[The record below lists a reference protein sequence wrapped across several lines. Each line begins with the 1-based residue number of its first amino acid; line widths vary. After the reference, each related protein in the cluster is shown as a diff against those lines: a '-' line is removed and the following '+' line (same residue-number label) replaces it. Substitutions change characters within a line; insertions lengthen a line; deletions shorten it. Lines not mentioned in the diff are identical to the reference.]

1 MGVLVVVVSV
11 AVLVVAVLVVAV
23 AVLVVAVLVVVV
35 AVLAVAVLVV
45 AVAAETKVLFHL
57 TMGGVILRLG
67 VLSKPR
73 EPENMPEDLHP
84 F

>member
-11 AVLVVAVLVVAV
+11 TVLAVAVLAV
-23 AVLVVAVLVVVV
+23 AVLVVAVLVVSV
-35 AVLAVAVLVV
+35 AVLAV

>member
-1 MGVLVVVVSV
+1 MGVLVVVVTV

-45 AVAAETKVLFHL
+45 AVAAETKVLFHP
-57 TMGGVILRLG
+57 TMLFSDSG
-67 VLSKPR
+67 VLSKPW

-84 F
+84 S